1 MNIVDL
7 NDGIN
12 LKFSTALPFMEFDR
26 SLAANLDFKS
36 ESCIKV
42 LCTDLGVE
50 ELRAILQL
58 QLAHLHLLIVAV
70 KTNQLLIDKPLR
82 GLAELELIDKK
93 EITTPNSIIDLW
105 SILGGNTDTANLG
118 MIKSER
124 MRMRQYLTKNAA
136 DCLYMLLPKK

>member
-1 MNIVDL
+1 
-7 NDGIN
+7 
-12 LKFSTALPFMEFDR
+12 
-26 SLAANLDFKS
+26 
-36 ESCIKV
+36 
-42 LCTDLGVE
+42 
-50 ELRAILQL
+50 
-58 QLAHLHLLIVAV
+58 
-70 KTNQLLIDKPLR
+70 LLIDKPLR

-136 DCLYMLLPKK
+136 DCLYMLLPRK